1 MDITRTLRYHP
12 KTHVHIQNSSTSC
25 HFHENGRTP
34 KLDAKRVENCWITII
49 NTDKRHI
56 NNTVKLIVSLFTCL
70 KRTNVYVAFFLIA
83 WHSAGILIYCL
94 STQNTISLFL
104 HILILLW
111 MVVFFFSLLVFC
123 WFFFFGFNVFS
134 FGLWS
139 LLLCQ
144 LKMEF
149 STFAPCVF
157 VCTAAGVSFAKKCE
171 IFRILQCENFLNL
184 VAVVSPNVKICELK
198 ILVDLLSLVLNRIAF
213 AMSVS
218 SPTSQHPSHT

>member
-25 HFHENGRTP
+25 HFHEDGRTP

-111 MVVFFFSLLVFC
+111 MVVFFFSLLVFLLIL
-123 WFFFFGFNVFS
+123 FLDS
-134 FGLWS
+134 FLFWS
-139 LLLCQ
+139 LVPPLVSVKNGIFHFRSMC
-144 LKMEF
+144 
-149 STFAPCVF
+149 ACVHSGRCF
-157 VCTAAGVSFAKKCE
+157 VCKK
-171 IFRILQCENFLNL
+171 
-184 VAVVSPNVKICELK
+184 
-198 ILVDLLSLVLNRIAF
+198 
-213 AMSVS
+213 M
-218 SPTSQHPSHT
+218 